1 MVSRIRF
8 SGKEVSHLIISV
20 FIMSSLVAINIV
32 SSTSRFLEVKNFSF
46 ENFLFSVVF
55 FIPFAMIIIVPA
67 FVLHEMGH
75 KFTAQKFG
83 FWAEYR
89 MWTQGLL
96 LAILITVLTRG
107 QFLFI
112 APGAVYFAP
121 HGFLTTAAKEKIGK
135 IGLSGPII
143 NLFLGVIFG
152 ILSLVIQNA
161 LWGAIFA
168 IGASANAFL
177 AIFNLIPFAPL
188 DGEKVFVWD
197 KKIWGAAIVLAISL
211 FIFLSPL
218 FASF

>member
-1 MVSRIRF
+1 MVNRIRF
-8 SGKEVSHLIISV
+8 SGKEISHLIISV
-20 FIMSSLVAINIV
+20 FIMSSLVAINMV
-32 SSTSRFLEVKNFSF
+32 AGAGNFLTGKGFSF
-46 ENFLFSVVF
+46 ESFLISVLF
-55 FIPFAMIIIVPA
+55 FIPFATIIIVPA

-135 IGLSGPII
+135 IGLSGPVI
-143 NLFLGVIFG
+143 NLFLGVAFG
-152 ILSLVIQNA
+152 LLSLLIVEE
-161 LWGAIFA
+161 LWSAIFA

-188 DGEKVFVWD
+188 DGEKIFVWD
-197 KKIWGAAIVLAISL
+197 KRIWASTIILAILL
-211 FIFLSPL
+211 FIVLSPL
-218 FASF
+218 